1 MKICIDAGHGGIDP
15 GAVGTTPFRLDE
27 KTINLAIASH
37 LEEALESRGHWVVMT
52 RRYDRTL
59 ALADRAAFANRL
71 GADLFVSIH
80 LNAAAEPQ
88 AEGMEVFH
96 FPGSAAG
103 EQFARQ
109 VLAAMAAAFPGHR
122 NRGVKSASFV
132 VLRDT
137 HMPAILVECEF
148 LSNPQQLRFL
158 SDPATWNQMARAIAN
173 GLEPQPAIV

>member
-27 KTINLAIASH
+27 KTIDLVIAGH
-37 LEEALESRGHWVVMT
+37 LEEALEARGHWVVMT
-52 RRYDRTL
+52 RRHDRAL
-59 ALADRAAFANRL
+59 ALADRAAFANQR

-80 LNAAAEPQ
+80 LNAASDPA

-96 FPGSAAG
+96 FPGSVAG
-103 EQFARQ
+103 EQFADQ
-109 VLAAMAAAFPGHR
+109 VMAAMAAAFPEHR

-148 LSNPQQLRFL
+148 ISNPRQLRFL
-158 SDPATWNQMARAIAN
+158 ANPATWEQLAQAIAT